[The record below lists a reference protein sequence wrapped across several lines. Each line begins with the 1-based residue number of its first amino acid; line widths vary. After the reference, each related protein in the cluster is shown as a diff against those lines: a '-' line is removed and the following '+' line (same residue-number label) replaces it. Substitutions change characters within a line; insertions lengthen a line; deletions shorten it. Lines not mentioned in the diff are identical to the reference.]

1 MGAPRRRKDL
11 IKSRRR
17 VEDDGEE
24 EGSVAAGVEEDSL
37 SEGSGISD
45 AEDDADAEGSDGSD
59 IGSLAP
65 PNSNSATLAN
75 GHREKSTNSELQLA
89 TGSSKPALM
98 ATIGDTEAMMN
109 GLKVKDDIE
118 EEGIDFEDLG
128 TQPEQASQEVIP
140 QDSAEAMTPDSIG
153 ERRRREHEEY
163 KKKRDADPAFV
174 PNRGGFFM
182 HDHRSAAP
190 GQNGFRPFG
199 RGRGRGRGA
208 MVPFPP
214 SGYVPKAVFLPV
226 RVYKADYHTVTRK
239 PLDPRMPLGP
249 MIFTILLLSLIS
261 KRRLNKHHLLVRV
274 SKLSRIRL
282 LLRQS
287 HNHQIDRFLEQRG
300 LAMFRSGSF
309 LEACQ
314 IQLSFLQCLS
324 INTHVFLIIVRRS
337 DVTSQCEYH
346 CPTCLFG
353 IFFHQ
358 WKGHLSLFREL
369 CDLIN
374 RDSVGSEDVAALV
387 EDIVH
392 SAVCRVGG
400 RVLMLVART
409 RQAWL

>member
-1 MGAPRRRKDL
+1 MGAPRRRKEL

-24 EGSVAAGVEEDSL
+24 EGSVAAGVDEDSL

-59 IGSLAP
+59 VGSLAP
-65 PNSNSATLAN
+65 QNSSSATVAN
-75 GHREKSTNSELQLA
+75 GHREKPTNSELQLA

-118 EEGIDFEDLG
+118 DEGIDFEDLDK
-128 TQPEQASQEVIP
+128 QPEQASQEVIP
-140 QDSAEAMTPDSIG
+140 QDQAEAMMPDSIG

-214 SGYVPKAVFLPV
+214 SGYVSKAVFLPV
-226 RVYKADYHTVTRK
+226 RVHIAYYHTVTRK

-249 MIFTILLLSLIS
+249 TIFMILLSSLIP
-261 KRRLNKHHLLVRV
+261 KRRLTKQRLLVRIP
-274 SKLSRIRL
+274 KLSQIRL
-282 LLRQS
+282 LLQPS
-287 HNHQIDRFLEQRG
+287 HNHQIDHFLEQPG

-314 IQLSFLQCLS
+314 ILLSFLQCPS
-324 INTHVFLIIVRRS
+324 INTHVFLIIVHHS

-346 CPTCLFG
+346 CPRCRFD
-353 IFFHQ
+353 ISFHQ
-358 WKGHLSLFREL
+358 WNGHSSLSREL
-369 CDLIN
+369 YDLIN
-374 RDSVGSEDVAALV
+374 KDSVGSEEEEALV
-387 EDIVH
+387 EDTVP
-392 SAVCRVGG
+392 SVVCRAGG
-400 RVLMLVART
+400 RVRMLEALI